1 MKTAPEIRAGDAS
14 ASGKSLRAS
23 GVNFTSV
30 EVVLVLLTGALA
42 FASDQFNLPV
52 LNDPALLCAGL
63 LLLVLGV
70 ERIVSRLAALG
81 SGFGSFTQ
89 AVETYKAV
97 VEQLWGLISL
107 GIGLMLIARSLL
119 GWLAPG
125 AADSIWN
132 GMLNSS
138 TTIGLALG
146 TVGLMTTVH
155 GLIRTL
161 AGSRGADDG
170 RLQGLSDLL
179 DRLIGAVTLLFG
191 AALSVAGL
199 AVLLAPDLIQNL
211 LAQLS
216 SMIVGP

>member
-1 MKTAPEIRAGDAS
+1 MKTIPDVTSSAAPGSPTRWTT
-14 ASGKSLRAS
+14 R
-23 GVNFTSV
+23 VTFTSV

-42 FASDQFNLPV
+42 FASDQFGLPV

-63 LLLVLGV
+63 LLLVLGI
-70 ERIVSRLAALG
+70 ERIVGRLAALG
-81 SGFGSFTQ
+81 SGFGSFAQ

-97 VEQLWGLISL
+97 VEQLWGLIFL
-107 GIGLMLIARSLL
+107 GIGLMMITKAAL

-125 AADSIWN
+125 SADTIWN
-132 GMLNSS
+132 GMLNSP

-146 TVGLMTTVH
+146 GVGLMTTVH

-161 AGSRGADDG
+161 AGSRGAEDG
-170 RLQGLSDLL
+170 RVQGFSDLL
-179 DRLIGAVTLLFG
+179 DRLVGAGTLLFG
-191 AALSVAGL
+191 ALLSVAGF